1 MTSTSRRPHIIRLAV
16 FAAFLVVMFYLLA
29 VKHVVNIEDVRGWV
43 KATGPLAP
51 MTYIVLSAVLGA
63 IFVPGPILA
72 ASSGLL
78 FGPLLGVFV
87 TLGATVGTAVV
98 ASLLGRRAGRDS
110 ARALL
115 GASRADR
122 LDALIQRRGLWAV
135 VGQRFIPGLSDALAS
150 YAFGA
155 FGVPLWQMAAGAF
168 IGSVPR
174 AFVYTALGASLGNK
188 SPALAYA
195 AIGVWCV
202 TAVAGAFAARQGL
215 RKWRGHDGQDS
226 AEVPPVTPPNH

>member
-1 MTSTSRRPHIIRLAV
+1 MTSTFRRPHIIRLAV

-51 MTYIVLSAVLGA
+51 LTYIVLSAVLGA

-115 GASRADR
+115 GASRADK
-122 LDALIQRRGLWAV
+122 LDELIQRRGLWAV

-155 FGVPLWQMAAGAF
+155 FGVPLWQMAIGAF

-202 TAVAGAFAARQGL
+202 TAVVGAFAARQGV
-215 RKWRGHDGQDS
+215 RKWRAHDGQDS
-226 AEVPPVTPPNH
+226 AEVPPVTPPNQ